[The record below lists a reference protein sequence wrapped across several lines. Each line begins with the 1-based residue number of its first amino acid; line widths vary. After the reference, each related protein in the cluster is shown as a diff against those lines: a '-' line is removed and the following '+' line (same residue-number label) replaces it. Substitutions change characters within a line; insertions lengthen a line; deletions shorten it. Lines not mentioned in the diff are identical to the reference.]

1 MSVEM
6 SKLKKA
12 IKKHKNMMV
21 VNTADSSGELF
32 QMVGYNGNLYRV
44 DNMPILNDVQ
54 MLTFLGMEKAD
65 KGSLNYKESNVLGNM
80 FQDDCPG
87 EEQLFFNILMSDPEL
102 VAFWPSGIS
111 GGEVVFSMAESFL
124 LAGMTGNT
132 RAFLRKDNNLTC
144 IAIKEGMFLKAL
156 LVPQD
161 VTVETLLDTLDNERM
176 ILECALKQEKE

>member
-21 VNTADSSGELF
+21 VNTADSSGEMF

-54 MLTFLGMEKAD
+54 MLTFLGMEKTD
-65 KGSLNYKESNVLGNM
+65 KGSLNYQEKDLLGDM

-87 EEQLFFNILMSDPEL
+87 EEQMFWNVLMSDSEL
-102 VAFWPSGIS
+102 VMLWPAGTNDGKVVFAVSESFQLAGIS
-111 GGEVVFSMAESFL
+111 GS
-124 LAGMTGNT
+124 T
-132 RAFLRKDNNLTC
+132 RVFLRKYRDNTY

-161 VTVETLLDTLDNERM
+161 VTVGMLLDNLDNERK
-176 ILECALKQEKE
+176 ILERALKQEEE